1 MTLQKRTLITPSPAA
16 TVEVATRLASL
27 LKPSDVVL
35 LEGRIGAGKSFLT
48 RTLIQHSQDHPEDVP
63 SPTFTLV
70 QEYETNI
77 GPVWH
82 ADLYRLS
89 GPDEVIELGL
99 IDAFEEAL
107 CFVEWPDRLNDL
119 APKDALTITLTHL
132 QAEDSRSI
140 EFTWTTGA
148 WASRLDPVFQ
158 DQWI

>member
-16 TVEVATRLASL
+16 TAEVAMRLASL

-35 LEGRIGAGKSFLT
+35 LEGGIGAGKSFLT
-48 RTLIQHSQDHPEDVP
+48 RTLIQHCQDHPEDVP

-119 APKDALTITLTHL
+119 APKDALTITLTPL